1 LLSIVKILHTV
12 EDYWPAGG
20 GMAEAVRQVSERLAA
35 HGHEITVATRA
46 HSGRTMRRH
55 NGVTIVEFDV
65 SGNLARGLAGEVDR
79 YREFVRRGDYQVVT
93 NFAAQQ
99 WATDALLDELPAL
112 SAAKVFVPTGFSG
125 LYWDEYRDYY
135 VHMPEWLKQY
145 DRLVVLGETC
155 RDARFARDCA
165 MTHLVVISNGAA
177 AEEFLPP
184 PEIDIRA
191 RLGIPHRHGL
201 ILHVGS
207 HSGLKGH
214 AEAIR
219 IFARADLRQVTLL
232 LVGNGLT
239 GRRGIACRKL
249 AKRFW
254 LDPRQLLRGKRLVLA
269 ELSRVETVAAFQMA
283 DLFLFP
289 SLIECS
295 PIVLF
300 ECMAARTPFLT
311 TDAGNASEILEWAHA
326 GEILRGHH
334 SADGLVHVDVLAG
347 TAQLEQLYADRPRR
361 ATMADNGFAAW
372 QQRFTWEKVAGQ
384 YEQLYFD
391 LRGAG
396 DAD

>member
-1 LLSIVKILHTV
+1 MKILHTV
-12 EDYWPAGG
+12 ENYWPAGG

-35 HGHEITVATRA
+35 HGHEITVATRV
-46 HSGRTMRRH
+46 HSGRTTRRH
-55 NGVTIVEFDV
+55 NCVTIVEFDV
-65 SGNLARGLAGEVDR
+65 SGNLAKGLAGEVDR
-79 YREFVRRGDYQVVT
+79 YRDFVRRGDYQVVT

-135 VHMPEWLKQY
+135 AHMPKWLKQY
-145 DRLVVLGETC
+145 DRLVVLGESC

-165 MTHLVVISNGAA
+165 MKHLVVIPNGAA
-177 AEEFLPP
+177 AEEFLSL

-191 RLGIPHRHGL
+191 RLGIPHGHGL

-219 IFARADLRQVTLL
+219 MFARAGLRQATLL
-232 LVGNGLT
+232 LVGSGLT
-239 GRRGIACRKL
+239 GRRGIACRSL
-249 AKRFW
+249 AKRFR
-254 LDPRQLLRGKRLVLA
+254 LDPRQVLRGKRLVLA
-269 ELSRVETVAAFQMA
+269 ELSRVETVAAFQVA

-300 ECMAARTPFLT
+300 ECMASRTPFLS
-311 TDAGNASEILEWAHA
+311 TDVGNAREILDWAHT
-326 GEILRGHH
+326 GEILPGHH
-334 SADGLVHVDVLAG
+334 SSDGLVHANVDAG
-347 TAQLEQLYADRPRR
+347 AALLKQLYADRTRR
-361 ATMADNGFAAW
+361 ATMAENGFAAW

-384 YEQLYFD
+384 YERLYYD
-391 LRGAG
+391 LSGTG
-396 DAD
+396 DDV